1 MRAEDTPPAPRAQPL
16 SRPKSRR
23 YTGRA
28 ALNSTLMQLTTQVA
42 IVKAAGCMQKST
54 EVPGPASLRVGARVR
69 KRHDPPRAP
78 QVMSA
83 MNQAIK
89 LPEIQATMM
98 NMSREMQRAG
108 LIEEVMCET
117 MESLDEDGVEEE
129 SDAEVSKVVAELTG
143 SLFGESG
150 AEAAATVAP
159 TALPQKPAAEPAA
172 AEEEAAAAE
181 PPDEALESEMMA
193 RLQAL

>member
-1 MRAEDTPPAPRAQPL
+1 M
-16 SRPKSRR
+16 
-23 YTGRA
+23 
-28 ALNSTLMQLTTQVA
+28 MQLTTQVA

-89 LPEIQATMM
+89 LPEIQAAMM

-108 LIEEVMCET
+108 LIEEVMSET

-129 SDAEVSKVVAELTG
+129 SDAEVSKIVAELTG

>member
-1 MRAEDTPPAPRAQPL
+1 
-16 SRPKSRR
+16 
-23 YTGRA
+23 
-28 ALNSTLMQLTTQVA
+28 
-42 IVKAAGCMQKST
+42 
-54 EVPGPASLRVGARVR
+54 
-69 KRHDPPRAP
+69 
-78 QVMSA
+78 MSA